1 MKLKQVAAQLY
12 TVRDYLKTPGD
23 IAKSLKKVSDIGY
36 QAVQL
41 SGLGPIDD
49 AELVKILDGEGLVC
63 CATHEDGKTILD
75 EPEKVVEHLQRLNC
89 VYTAYPHPSGVELK
103 DLTDVESLAARLNDS
118 GKVMSE
124 AGITLT
130 YHNHH
135 IEFRKFDGRLMLD
148 VLYENT
154 DPRYL
159 QGEPDTYWIQYGG
172 GDPADWCRKL
182 HGRLPLLHMKDFS
195 ITSENSITYA
205 EIGNGN
211 LNWPE
216 IIHAAEESGCEWFIV
231 EQDVCPGDPF
241 ESLKISFDYIRN
253 MLVE

>member
-1 MKLKQVAAQLY
+1 MKLKQAAAQLY

-23 IAKSLKKVSDIGY
+23 IAKSLKEVSDIGY

-63 CATHEDGKTILD
+63 CATHEDCQQILD
-75 EPEKVVEHLQRLNC
+75 EPEKVVEHLNRLDC
-89 VYTAYPHPSGVELK
+89 AYTAYPYPAGVELK
-103 DLTDVESLAARLNDS
+103 ELADVENLAARLNAS

-135 IEFRKFDGRLMLD
+135 IEFRKFDGKLMLD
-148 VLYENT
+148 VLYEKS

-172 GDPADWCRKL
+172 GDPADWCRNFMAGF
-182 HGRLPLLHMKDFS
+182 HFC
-195 ITSENSITYA
+195 I
-205 EIGNGN
+205 
-211 LNWPE
+211 
-216 IIHAAEESGCEWFIV
+216 
-231 EQDVCPGDPF
+231 
-241 ESLKISFDYIRN
+241 
-253 MLVE
+253 